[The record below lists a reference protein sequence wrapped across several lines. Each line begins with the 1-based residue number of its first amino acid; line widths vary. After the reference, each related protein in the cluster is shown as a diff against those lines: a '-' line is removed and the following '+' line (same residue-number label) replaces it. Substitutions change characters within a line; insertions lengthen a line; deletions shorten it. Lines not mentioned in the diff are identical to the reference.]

1 MGKVTNT
8 ESYSYHRRRPSAVS
22 QCRHVV
28 SWSHRPD
35 TWAGVV
41 QSRPGDPPVQQ
52 WTWTTANTALSHP
65 TTTTTL
71 HSVPSNSKH
80 SSNIS
85 FNLELVAREL
95 FLLLAASAWNKAVY
109 AISLYEQEFQHLL
122 TLSGSQN
129 PAADNEKTMIFRP
142 GRLNI
147 LTQHHSK
154 FLLPLTCI
162 HLCLSEPCTS
172 CNSVLLSVAR
182 SASVAQHYTW
192 LSLEKSTGPLHNTCL
207 SADT

>member
-8 ESYSYHRRRPSAVS
+8 ESYSYHRRCPSAVS
-22 QCRHVV
+22 QCHHVV

-85 FNLELVAREL
+85 FNLELVVREL

-109 AISLYEQEFQHLL
+109 TISLYMNRNSYIYLPCLAHK
-122 TLSGSQN
+122 TLQQ
-129 PAADNEKTMIFRP
+129 TMKKNNNFRP

-154 FLLPLTCI
+154 FLLNLTCI
-162 HLCLSEPCTS
+162 HL
-172 CNSVLLSVAR
+172 
-182 SASVAQHYTW
+182 
-192 LSLEKSTGPLHNTCL
+192 SLWAMH
-207 SADT
+207 